1 MFTAITYPDD
11 ATIAEIPGIDNHMI
25 PILIVGS
32 IALGSVILH
41 FIITFIMRRIAMS
54 SGWTFDIELVKH
66 CSKPTLFMFPVIS
79 ILITI
84 SLISDA
90 VDPKILSPIRHALE
104 IALII
109 FVTWAAFGVVKA
121 SSIIAQNNVFRSR
134 RSHTQIVVT
143 TRIAYGL
150 IGLLGAACVMLT
162 FPRGWE
168 LGASLLAS
176 ASVTALF
183 IGLAAKPSLENLVAS
198 LQIALTQPLILDDY
212 VVIDGYSGIV
222 EAIQSQFIVVR
233 SLEDRRFIIPLT
245 RVVTS
250 SFENWSRSNES
261 IPSEFNLYV
270 DYGVPLED
278 LRKQFYNLVEN
289 HENWDRNKRDTI
301 LTISDATQ
309 NSLVLTITVT
319 ATNAMLARKLKS
331 KIRERLIEYMMTTYP
346 QYLPRS
352 RYETLPPRTGVDS
365 MKKVISKM
373 DEALI

>member
-222 EAIQSQFIVVR
+222 VVR